1 MWLHGTQKFFGI
13 ISANLSFSLFF
24 ALCLVLMCTQY
35 YNEYLERRD
44 FYLGLQLER
53 QRVKIEE
60 EKEKADQLLLNILP
74 KSIINSL
81 KV

>member
-1 MWLHGTQKFFGI
+1 MVLKNFGI